1 MSTPTIR
8 DRLEQNGL
16 RLPDSDLEPFSALV
30 AELECIS
37 ASLAAAP
44 LTYAD
49 EPAVIFRAPRG

>member
-1 MSTPTIR
+1 MPTIHE
-8 DRLEQNGL
+8 RLEQGGL
-16 RLPDSDLEPFSALV
+16 RLPESDLAPFSALV
-30 AELECIS
+30 AELDRIA